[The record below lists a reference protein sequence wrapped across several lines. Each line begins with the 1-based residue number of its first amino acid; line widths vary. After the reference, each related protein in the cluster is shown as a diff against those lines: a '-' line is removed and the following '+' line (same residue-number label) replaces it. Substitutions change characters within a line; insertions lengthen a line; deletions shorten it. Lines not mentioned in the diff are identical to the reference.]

1 MSNHKDNSSLEAGL
15 TLSRHLAALTAALL
29 YTMIYIYLYFGGYTR
44 LDGNSLFYMLFIFW
58 IGNLLFTT
66 LLITGLNNYFRDR
79 SLSVSQ
85 LIWATAFAMLG
96 IYYLNELRD
105 IILMFYFAMLS
116 FGFFRFKSYQ
126 FIICAVIAVLGYL
139 LVIVV
144 LSINEPLRIT
154 YNKEMLRFFAFTL
167 TSGMIVYSGISISR
181 MREELKIKNID
192 LQKAVELN
200 EILATTDDLTGLYTR
215 RHFMEV
221 LTQQKAISER
231 DGKDFVVCF
240 ADLDFFKHVNDSF
253 GHHTGDLVLKQFS
266 EIIKKSIREVDYAAR
281 FGGEEF
287 VLLLVN
293 TDIEQSIS
301 VAERIRQTLDEFNF
315 NDIAPALN
323 VTVSIG
329 MSNFKEYNSLQET
342 LMSADNRMYAAKEK
356 GRNMVVAS

>member
-1 MSNHKDNSSLEAGL
+1 MSNHTDNISLESTLA
-15 TLSRHLAALTAALL
+15 LSRHLAALTAALL
-29 YTMIYIYLYFGGYTR
+29 YTMIYIYLYYSGYTR
-44 LDGNSLFYMLFIFW
+44 LNGGDLFYMLFVFW
-58 IGNLLFTT
+58 VGNLLFTT
-66 LLITGLNNYFRDR
+66 LLISGLNRYFRDR

-85 LIWATAFAMLG
+85 LIWATVFAMLG
-96 IYYLNELRD
+96 VYFLNDIRD

-126 FIICAVIAVLGYL
+126 FFMCAIIAVAGYL
-139 LVIVV
+139 LVIIV
-144 LSINEPLRIT
+144 LSISEPLRIT
-154 YNKEMLRFFAFTL
+154 YNKEMLRFFAFSL

-181 MREELKIKNID
+181 MREELKKKNID
-192 LQKAVELN
+192 LEKALELN
-200 EILATTDDLTGLYTR
+200 TILATTDDLTGLHTR
-215 RHFMEV
+215 RYFMEV
-221 LTQQKAISER
+221 LAQQKAISER

-266 EIIKKSIREVDYAAR
+266 EIIKNSIREVDYAAR

-293 TDIEQSIS
+293 TDIEQSLS

-329 MSNFKEYNSLQET
+329 MSNYKEFNSLQET

-356 GRNMVVAS
+356 GRNMVVSS

>member
-1 MSNHKDNSSLEAGL
+1 MSHPENNLSLEISL

-29 YTMIYIYLYFGGYTR
+29 YTMIYIYLYHGGYTR
-44 LDGNSLFYMLFIFW
+44 LSGDDLFYMLFIFW
-58 IGNLLFTT
+58 VGNLLFTT
-66 LLITGLNNYFRDR
+66 LLITGLNKYFRDR
-79 SLSVSQ
+79 SLSVLQ
-85 LIWATAFAMLG
+85 LIWATVFAMLG
-96 IYYLNELRD
+96 IYFLNDMRD

-116 FGFFRFKSYQ
+116 FGFFRFKAYQ
-126 FIICAVIAVLGYL
+126 FVICAVIAIVGYL
-139 LVIVV
+139 LVIFV

-154 YNKEMLRFFAFTL
+154 YNREILRFFAFTL
-167 TSGMIVYSGISISR
+167 TSTMIVYSGISISR
-181 MREELKIKNID
+181 MREELKRKNID
-192 LQKAVELN
+192 LEKAVELN
-200 EILATTDDLTGLYTR
+200 TILATTDDLTGLYTR

-221 LTQQKAISER
+221 LAQQKAISER

-240 ADLDFFKHVNDSF
+240 ADLDFFKHVNDAF
-253 GHHTGDLVLKQFS
+253 GHHTGDLVLKQFAD
-266 EIIKKSIREVDYAAR
+266 IVRKSIREVDYAAR

-329 MSNFKEYNSLQET
+329 MSNYKEFNSLQET
-342 LMSADNRMYAAKEK
+342 LMSADNRMYAAKEQ
-356 GRNMVVAS
+356 GRNLVVSS

>member
-126 FIICAVIAVLGYL
+126 FIICAAIAVFSYL

-144 LSINEPLRIT
+144 LLINEPLRIT